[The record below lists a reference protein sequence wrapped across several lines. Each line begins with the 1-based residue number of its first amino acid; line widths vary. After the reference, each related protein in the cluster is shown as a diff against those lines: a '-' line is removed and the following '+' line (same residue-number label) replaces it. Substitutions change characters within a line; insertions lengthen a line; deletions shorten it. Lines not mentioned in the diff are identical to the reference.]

1 MKLED
6 LLMSSIG
13 LGALGAPPEMNPLTE
28 TDALQE
34 AQLLGVRFDA
44 LSLTAGLLF
53 ELRTRCNCA
62 GRTPECSSL
71 GESKVCRGRV
81 RTMRLTSRLGRS
93 GGLQGTNF
101 ERVWAD
107 YASTC

>member
-1 MKLED
+1 MKIED
-6 LLMSSIG
+6 LLMSSLG

-53 ELRTRCNCA
+53 ELRIALQFAR
-62 GRTPECSSL
+62 
-71 GESKVCRGRV
+71 GEHRGAH
-81 RTMRLTSRLGRS
+81 RS
-93 GGLQGTNF
+93 GSQ
-101 ERVWAD
+101 RVVVVGSEPCD
-107 YASTC
+107 